1 MKLAP
6 AHDDG
11 ARLAALLAAGGVRAR
26 AERREV
32 LVSLTRRSPAV
43 DPLVVL
49 EYLVREAAADDRL
62 AEHAAA
68 GRMYWTRADD
78 GFALA
83 GFGAVA
89 TFTPTGPDR
98 FSAVDRAWATLLG
111 GALTDD
117 ASGGASAFG
126 PLLMGG
132 FAFDP
137 EGPRTETWRGFPI
150 AHLIVPR
157 LQIVRAE
164 GDCWVTISAIVGSD
178 GEPDVPAGELATLC
192 RGVLAASAPRS
203 EAAATIDQ
211 RAPGLVFSFPVSAS
225 AWQGVVE
232 SGLAA
237 ISAGELQ
244 KVVFAREL
252 RAKAPRD
259 VNVFATLRHLR
270 AVHRECFVFGYWRDE
285 RAFGGASPERLVRL
299 VGRQVRASS
308 LAGSAKRGATP
319 EEDAALAASLMGSAK
334 DWAEHAA
341 VRDALRDGLAEVC
354 DDVTGAD
361 VPSLLTLRH
370 LHHLHTPI
378 DATLRRGRSLLDV
391 VARLHPTP
399 AVGGTPRDGALRFIR
414 DHERLDR
421 GWYAAPIGWVGRRGG
436 EFAVGLRSAVISG
449 STASLYAG
457 CGIVADSVPELELA
471 ESQLKLRSMQAALA
485 AALTELPS
493 SGAAAVVLPAER
505 AS

>member
-1 MKLAP
+1 MRLAP

-11 ARLAALLAAGGVRAR
+11 ARLAALLTAGGARAR
-26 AERREV
+26 AEGRAI

-43 DPLVVL
+43 DPLAAL
-49 EYLVREAAADDRL
+49 EHLVREAAAEDRL
-62 AEHAAA
+62 AAHAAA

-98 FSAVDRAWATLLG
+98 FAAVDRAWTALLDS
-111 GALTDD
+111 AITDD
-117 ASGGASAFG
+117 ASGGAFG

-137 EGPRTETWRGFPI
+137 DGPRTETWRGFPS

-157 LQIVRAE
+157 LLIVRTDDE
-164 GDCWVTISAIVGSD
+164 CWVTISALVGSD
-178 GEPDVPAGELATLC
+178 GVPDVSADELAALC
-192 RGVLAASAPRS
+192 RRVLPASAAPPRT
-203 EAAATIDQ
+203 EAKMAIDP
-211 RAPGLVFSFPVSAS
+211 PGTGLAFSSPVSAS
-225 AWQGVVE
+225 AWQGIVE
-232 SGLAA
+232 SALSA
-237 ISAGELQ
+237 IGAGELQ
-244 KVVFAREL
+244 KIVLAREL
-252 RAKAPRD
+252 RARAPRD
-259 VNVFATLRHLR
+259 VDVFATLRHLR
-270 AVHRECFVFGYWRDE
+270 AVHRDCFVFGYWRGE
-285 RAFGGASPERLVRL
+285 RAFVGASPERLVRL

-308 LAGSAKRGATP
+308 LAGSARRGTTP
-319 EEDAALAASLMGSAK
+319 EEDAALAAALMGSEK

-341 VRDALRDGLAEVC
+341 VRDALHDGLAELC
-354 DDVTGAD
+354 DDISAAD

-370 LHHLHTPI
+370 VHHLHTAI
-378 DATLRRGRSLLDV
+378 DATLRRGRSLLDL

-399 AVGGTPRDGALRFIR
+399 AVGGTPRDAALRFIR
-414 DHERLDR
+414 GHERLDR

-436 EFAVGLRSAVISG
+436 DFAVALRSAVISG
-449 STASLYAG
+449 STATLYAG

-471 ESQLKLRSMQAALA
+471 ESQVKLRSMQAALA
-485 AALTELPS
+485 AALGELPT
-493 SGAAAVVLPAER
+493 GAAGVVLPAER